1 MKKIRVGLLGCGT
14 VGTGVY
20 ELIQKNQDKYSALL
34 GAEVEIVKIV
44 VHSLDKKRPSI
55 PTELLT
61 VNPED
66 VLENKDIDVV
76 VEVMGGVTD
85 AKAFVMRALE
95 NKKHVVTANK
105 DLMAVYGQTLFEL
118 GDKEQKLVLFEAS
131 VAGAL
136 PVIGTIKNDLA
147 GNKISKVM
155 GIVNGTTNFILT
167 KMFDEGLPLD
177 IVLKEAQDLGYA
189 EADPTADVEGL
200 DAARKIA
207 ILASISF
214 NSRVVLDDVYVEGI
228 TKIATDDI
236 QYAKQFNS
244 TIKLLG
250 IALVNNGSIEVRVHP
265 TLIPLSH
272 PLAKVDDVY
281 NAIYL
286 EGDAF
291 GDLTILGK
299 GAGGLPTASAVVGD
313 ILSIGKTILN
323 PVSEIKNCTCYLD
336 LPIKTIKQVE
346 THYYIRMTV
355 ADETGVLS
363 KIANVFAENNV
374 SIDSVIQKKLDNNQA
389 ELVLLTDR
397 VEEDNFMKAKA
408 GIEDLE
414 KVHCVTSIL
423 RAEKEN

>member
-1 MKKIRVGLLGCGT
+1 MKKIKVGLLGCGT
-14 VGTGVY
+14 VGTSVY
-20 ELIQKNQDKYSALL
+20 ELIQKNQDKYCALL
-34 GAEVEIVKIV
+34 GAEIEVVKIV

-55 PTELLT
+55 PNELLT
-61 VNPED
+61 LNPNE
-66 VLENKDIDVV
+66 VLENKDIDIV
-76 VEVMGGVTD
+76 VEVMGGVTE
-85 AKAFVMRALE
+85 AKDYVMKALK

-105 DLMAVYGQTLFEL
+105 DLMAVYGQPIFEL
-118 GDKEQKLVLFEAS
+118 GDEEQKLVLFEAS

-155 GIVNGTTNFILT
+155 GIINGTTNFILT

-214 NSRVVLDDVYVEGI
+214 NTRVVLDDVYVEGI

-236 QYAKQFNS
+236 EYAKQFKS

-250 IALVNNGSIEVRVHP
+250 IAVVNDGKVEVRVHP
-265 TLIPLSH
+265 TLIPLNH

-299 GAGGLPTASAVVGD
+299 GAGGFPTASAVVGD
-313 ILSIGKTILN
+313 ILTIGKTILN
-323 PVSEIKNCTCYLD
+323 PVSRIQNCTCYLD
-336 LPIKTIKQVE
+336 LPIKTIKEVE
-346 THYYIRMTV
+346 THYYIRMIV

-363 KIANVFAENNV
+363 KIASVFAENNV
-374 SIDSVIQKKLDNNQA
+374 SIDSVIQKKLVNNKA
-389 ELVLLTDR
+389 ELVLLMDR
-397 VEEDNFMKAKA
+397 VEEDNFMKAKD
-408 GIEDLE
+408 GIENLSTVDS
-414 KVHCVTSIL
+414 VTSIL